1 MIKDI
6 YDARVRTLN
15 AIRDL
20 LFEMAESDGES
31 VDTELLRDYFGK
43 LANHI
48 ADNIGLEIVG
58 VDGDVVTATLSL
70 PSVGK

>member
-1 MIKDI
+1 MVTDI
-6 YDARVRTLN
+6 YDARVQILG

-20 LFEMAESDGES
+20 LFDMADGDMDS

-48 ADNIGLEIVG
+48 VESIGLEVTG
-58 VDGDVVTATLSL
+58 VDEGVVTATLSL
-70 PSVGK
+70 PSAG